1 MTNLHAFKITY
12 LGATNTRGSRVKIQ
26 SLRFNQ
32 SKLLSYNYE
41 DRDSTETA
49 KKYLESLGFDII
61 GQAEDKN
68 GMILLSN
75 TFKPLK

>member
-12 LGATNTRGSRVKIQ
+12 LGATNTRGSRVKVK
-26 SLRFNQ
+26 SLRFDQ

-41 DRDSTETA
+41 DRDITETA

-61 GQAEDKN
+61 GQAEDKY
-68 GMILLSN
+68 GMILLSS

>member
-12 LGATNTRGSRVKIQ
+12 LGATNTRGSRVKVK
-26 SLRFNQ
+26 SLRFDQ

-41 DRDSTETA
+41 DRDITETA

-61 GQAEDKN
+61 GQAEDKH
-68 GMILLSN
+68 GMILLSS